1 MSTAQSLIHN
11 RIKIKKIESLLHHLS
26 FITLLLLA
34 VSLTSAGQGFQ
45 CRPPYSVRVPLYVTG
60 IYSGEIVICWT

>member
-45 CRPPYSVRVPLYVTG
+45 CRPPYSVLYVTG